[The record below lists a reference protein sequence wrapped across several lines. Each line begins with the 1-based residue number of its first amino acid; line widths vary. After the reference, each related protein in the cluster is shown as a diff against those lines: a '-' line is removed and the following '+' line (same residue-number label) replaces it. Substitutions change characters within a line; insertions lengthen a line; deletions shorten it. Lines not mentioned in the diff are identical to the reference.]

1 MASVFI
7 LAVGQDPMVLNS
19 RCSILRSA
27 GYFVRQA
34 FSIVDSV
41 DLFRNDDF
49 DLLLLCH
56 SIPVLD
62 RDRLISAIRSTGTR
76 IPIYVVASAECDFRA
91 GLADGVLSSRP
102 DDLIKELGAVLAAAQ
117 RGAARIGRR
126 VHALS

>member
-7 LAVGQDPMVLNS
+7 LAVGLDPMILNS

-34 FSIVDSV
+34 FSIVESIGM
-41 DLFRNDDF
+41 FRDDDF

-62 RDRLISAIRSTGTR
+62 RDRLISAIRSTGSRT
-76 IPIYVVASAECDFRA
+76 PIYVIASAAYDFRM
-91 GLADGVLSSRP
+91 GLADGVLSFRP
-102 DDLIKELGAVLAAAQ
+102 DDLIKELGAALAASH
-117 RGAARIGRR
+117 RGAVRMA
-126 VHALS
+126 